1 MNRSK
6 RWMKFMGVGLAGV
19 MLLGLGAACSVS
31 VITDDDTTG
40 GNGSGAIETVEKRVS
55 VGPNLAD
62 CVGLQPRTCL
72 VVDGLFFYDYI
83 EGFNHIEG
91 CSSELDIA
99 RDQIYTA
106 ENAPADGSL
115 YRYRLLEI
123 VSEQCESITIESV
136 NLTIGPETVDCGSLG
151 TKCLVVDGEPFYGVI
166 RTKSS
171 DPALDVYAY
180 QTGCE
185 LEIVVN
191 RWKVDDDDAYAYEY
205 VRTLSMDCDT

>member
-99 RDQIYTA
+99 RDQ
-106 ENAPADGSL
+106 SL
-115 YRYRLLEI
+115 Y
-123 VSEQCESITIESV
+123 
-136 NLTIGPETVDCGSLG
+136 G
-151 TKCLVVDGEPFYGVI
+151 
-166 RTKSS
+166 
-171 DPALDVYAY
+171 
-180 QTGCE
+180 
-185 LEIVVN
+185 
-191 RWKVDDDDAYAYEY
+191 
-205 VRTLSMDCDT
+205 

>member
-99 RDQIYTA
+99 RDQVYTA

-191 RWKVDDDDAYAYEY
+191 RWNIDDDDAYAYEY